1 MRSSARSGKKESDLS
16 LFQIDAGTEWRGGQ
30 RQALFLA
37 RELKKN
43 GFRFTFVVQP
53 DSPLHQKAAEEG
65 LPVLPLRMKSE
76 IDVFASFR
84 LAGAMKR
91 EGCRLAHFHDAHAIA
106 VGGRAAQRARVPIRI
121 ISRRVDF
128 QLKRNPF
135 SRSKYTKNVDL
146 IIAISE
152 GVKDVLIKGGIAP
165 AAIEVIPSGIDFSP
179 FDAVKER
186 DFLRQ
191 EFRFSPE
198 DYLVGIVAALEDH
211 KGHRDLLEAA
221 RLIKL
226 RAPKIKIVIVGTGS
240 LDLELDQQARELHVD
255 DLVFFL
261 GFREDVPRILAS
273 LDLFVLSSRL
283 EGLGSSMMDA
293 MASRLPVV
301 ATEVGGIPEVVVKN
315 ETGFLVPP
323 RDPVRLAEAI
333 IRLYQDRSLAARFG
347 KRGYEV
353 VHEKFSAEAMAR
365 RIIAAYENIALKKG
379 ITLRP

>member
-1 MRSSARSGKKESDLS
+1 LS
-16 LFQIDAGTEWRGGQ
+16 LFQIDAGMEWRGGQ

-37 RELKKN
+37 RELKKR
-43 GFRFTFVVQP
+43 GFRFTLVAQP
-53 DSPLHQKAAEEG
+53 DGPLRQKAADEG

-76 IDVFASFR
+76 MDVLASLR

-91 EGCRLAHFHDAHAIA
+91 EGCRLAHFHDAHAVA

-128 QLKRNPF
+128 PLKRNPF
-135 SRSKYTKNVDL
+135 SRNKYTKNADL

-152 GVKDVLIKGGIAP
+152 GVKDVLIKGGTAP

-186 DFLRQ
+186 GLLRQ
-191 EFRFSPE
+191 EFHFAPE
-198 DYLVGIVAALEDH
+198 DFLVGIVAALEDH
-211 KGHRDLLEAA
+211 KGHTDLLEAA

-226 RAPKIKIVIVGTGS
+226 RAPKVKIVIVGSGS
-240 LDLELDQQARELHVD
+240 LDMELDQQARDLHVD

-283 EGLGSSMMDA
+283 EGLGSSIMDA

-301 ATEVGGIPEVVVKN
+301 ATQVGGIPEVVIHR
-315 ETGFLVPP
+315 ETGLLVPP
-323 RDPVRLAEAI
+323 KSPQALAQAILKLYLDKALAGRLA
-333 IRLYQDRSLAARFG
+333 Q
-347 KRGYEV
+347 RGFEV
-353 VHEKFSAEAMAR
+353 VHERFSAEAMAA
-365 RIIAAYENIALKKG
+365 RIILIYERIASGKG
-379 ITLRP
+379 VRLGGQSPHP

>member
-1 MRSSARSGKKESDLS
+1 LS

-37 RELKKN
+37 RELKRN

-76 IDVFASFR
+76 MDVLASLR

-91 EGCRLAHFHDAHAIA
+91 EGCVLAHFHDAHAVA
-106 VGGRAAQRARVPIRI
+106 VGGRAARRARVPIRI

-128 QLKRNPF
+128 PLKRNPF
-135 SRSKYTKNVDL
+135 SRSKYAKNVDL

-152 GVKDVLIKGGIAP
+152 GVKEVLIKGGIPP

-211 KGHRDLLEAA
+211 KGHQYLLEAA

-240 LDLELDQQARELHVD
+240 LDLDLDQQARELQVD

-273 LDLFVLSSRL
+273 LDLFVLSSKL
-283 EGLGSSMMDA
+283 EGLGSSLMDA

-315 ETGFLVPP
+315 ETGLLVPP
-323 RDPVRLAEAI
+323 RDPFRLADAI
-333 IRLYQDRSLAARFG
+333 IQLYQDRSLAARFG

-365 RIIAAYENIALKKG
+365 RIIAVYENIALKKG
-379 ITLRP
+379 ITLLPQK